1 VAVAV
6 APSEPRE
13 DGAKLLGYFRRKAA
27 MSVLRPVDDPL
38 RRVVLWSV
46 VGTST
51 KGRRRPVPKK
61 QSYHHGDLPRALVG
75 AALELIEA
83 RGPEAFTLREAAAS
97 VGVTH
102 GAAYRHFEDK
112 TALLAAVSQE
122 GYRALAARLGEA
134 AASTGGNPRERIWAI
149 ASAYVEFALERP
161 AHYRVMWGPRLNED
175 GRFPSLEAAI
185 SDAFDVVVGEMK
197 RGQDEGVFRKPPAA
211 RELAIGMWV
220 AAHGYVELVARRRL
234 KVKSQRVAV
243 EYFHTLFEPFLD
255 GLACRS

>member
-1 VAVAV
+1 VVATA
-6 APSEPRE
+6 
-13 DGAKLLGYFRRKAA
+13 
-27 MSVLRPVDDPL
+27 
-38 RRVVLWSV
+38 
-46 VGTST
+46 
-51 KGRRRPVPKK
+51 KGRRPKK
-61 QSYHHGDLPRALVG
+61 QGYHHGDLPRALVG
-75 AALELIEA
+75 AALDLIQN

-112 TALLAAVSQE
+112 TALLAAVSEE
-122 GYRALAARLGEA
+122 GYRVLAARLAEVA
-134 AASTGGNPRERIWAI
+134 AQTKGTARERVCAL
-149 ASAYVEFALERP
+149 ASAYVDFAVERP

-185 SDAFDVVVGEMK
+185 GDAFAVVMGAMKHGQETGE
-197 RGQDEGVFRKPPAA
+197 FREKPAA

-243 EYFHTLFEPFLD
+243 EYFQTLFEPFLD
-255 GLACRS
+255 GLARRS

>member
-1 VAVAV
+1 MRVPWHRRDERV
-6 APSEPRE
+6 
-13 DGAKLLGYFRRKAA
+13 DGARRGMVPCA
-27 MSVLRPVDDPL
+27 
-38 RRVVLWSV
+38 VVA
-46 VGTST
+46 TST
-51 KGRRRPVPKK
+51 KRRRPKK

-75 AALELIEA
+75 AALELIET

-122 GYRALAARLGEA
+122 GYRALAARLSDVAAQAKGGPRARIEA
-134 AASTGGNPRERIWAI
+134 L

-185 SDAFDVVVGEMK
+185 SDAFTIVVGEMK
-197 RGQDEGVFRKPPAA
+197 RGQDEGVFRKTPAA

-220 AAHGYVELVARRRL
+220 TAHGYLELVARRRL
-234 KVKSQRVAV
+234 KVKSQKVAL
-243 EYFHTLFEPFLD
+243 EYFQTLFEPFLD
-255 GLACRS
+255 GLTRRS